1 MSDQANFKHY
11 TRGGQI
17 SFHNLRMWDQ
27 ITKTLT
33 MICLFLWI
41 VLTGLITWGVT
52 SSEKLQHTCAYF
64 YAQFLNIVGQKHIF
78 NLPFQGQNYQQ
89 NVDTIL
95 HYPYYSRNANAVI
108 ELFGKS
114 ALAAFGIAFVTGIGL
129 VIYFIRRGKAQSESQ
144 FVRGSRM
151 DSPESV
157 KKIIIQDGSNS
168 DIHIDGFPLIEGSE
182 VQHLLVHGTV
192 GTGKSQ
198 LIMKIM
204 NALRERGD
212 RVIVYDKG
220 CSFIPNYYREESDV
234 VLNPFDVRCPNWD
247 MWQEAPRDSDFE
259 NMAESLIP
267 MHGESDPFWVNAAR
281 TVFSSVATTMRNDSD
296 RSLEKLLRLLL
307 TGEFSFLEEYLRGT
321 PAATLVS
328 GKIEKTAISIR
339 SVITTYLK
347 SLQALTGLTHKDQPP
362 FSIRDYILDEN
373 RKGWLF
379 ISSNGEQ
386 HKALKPLM
394 SMWLAMASLTLL
406 SLTPDRNR
414 RIWFICDELP
424 SLHKL
429 PLLGETIAEVRKF
442 GGCFLLGM
450 QSFSQLTKVYGQ
462 SGSKEIF
469 DLLNTRFFFRSPSA
483 DMARLVA
490 NELGE
495 EEIEESRENYSYG
508 ANSIRDG
515 ISLGNQ
521 RVTRPIVAY
530 PEILEMEDLTCFLRL
545 PGPYP
550 VTKLSISL
558 TNYQSNC
565 PGFIERILPE
575 VIREEFIS
583 PTEDN
588 ESSSGLNLQ
597 SFDTA
602 HKKARENHLINYM
615 D

>member
-1 MSDQANFKHY
+1 MREQPNFKHY

-33 MICLFLWI
+33 MLCVFLWI
-41 VLTGLITWGVT
+41 VLTGLLTWAVT
-52 SSEKLQHTCAYF
+52 SIETLQQAMAY
-64 YAQFLNIVGQKHIF
+64 YWAIFLNFAGHKHTF
-78 NLPFQGQNYQQ
+78 TLSFHGKAYRQT
-89 NVDTIL
+89 VDAL
-95 HYPYYSRNANAVI
+95 LYYPYYASNAKHVI
-108 ELFGKS
+108 DMLGKS
-114 ALAAFGIAFVTGIGL
+114 ALAGFAISLITGVALAF
-129 VIYFIRRGKAQSESQ
+129 YFIKRGKAQSASQ
-144 FVRGSRM
+144 FVRGSRIE
-151 DSPESV
+151 DRELV
-157 KKIIIQDGSNS
+157 KKRLIQDKVHS
-168 DIHIDGFPLIEGSE
+168 DITIDGFPLIAGTE
-182 VQHLLVHGTV
+182 VQHMLVHGTV
-192 GTGKSQ
+192 GSGKSQ

-204 NALRERGD
+204 DGLRARGD

-220 CSFIPNYYREESDV
+220 CSYIPHYFQPENDV
-234 VLNPFDVRCPNWD
+234 VLNPFDARCPNWD
-247 MWQEAPRDSDFE
+247 MWLEAPRDSDFE

-281 TVFSSVATTMRNDSD
+281 TVFSSVASTMRNDKD
-296 RSLEKLLRLLL
+296 RSLEKLLKLLL
-307 TGEFSFLEEYLRGT
+307 TGEFSHLEEYLLGT

-347 SLQALTGLTHKDQPP
+347 SLTALTGLSGKGLAP

-373 RKGWLF
+373 RCGWLF

-386 HKALKPLM
+386 HKALKPLI

-406 SLTPDRNR
+406 SLEPDRNR

-462 SGSKEIF
+462 SGAAKEIF

-483 DMARLVA
+483 EMARLVA
-490 NELGE
+490 SELGE

-515 ISLGNQ
+515 ISLGSQ
-521 RVTRPIVAY
+521 RVTRPIVSY
-530 PEILEMEDLTCFLRL
+530 PQILELKDLTCFLRL
-545 PGPYP
+545 PGNFPITQLSLEL
-550 VTKLSISL
+550 TKRPSSVK
-558 TNYQSNC
+558 
-565 PGFIERILPE
+565 GFIERE
-575 VIREEFIS
+575 VLIEEKFKNAFVDS
-583 PTEDN
+583 DNTEDTTA
-588 ESSSGLNLQ
+588 LNISTQGFKTPLTDVE
-597 SFDTA
+597 FD
-602 HKKARENHLINYM
+602 I
-615 D
+615 

>member
-1 MSDQANFKHY
+1 MREQPNFKHY

-33 MICLFLWI
+33 MVCLFLW
-41 VLTGLITWGVT
+41 VMLTCVITWSVT
-52 SSEKLQHTCAYF
+52 SIEKLQQALAYY
-64 YAQFLNIVGQKHIF
+64 YASFLNLIGLKHTF
-78 NLPFQGQNYQQ
+78 TLPFHGKLYQQ
-89 NVDTIL
+89 TVEDIL
-95 HYPYYSRNANAVI
+95 HFPYYAKNAEMVEHSI
-108 ELFGKS
+108 GRS
-114 ALAAFGIAFVTGIGL
+114 ALIAFGFAVAIGL
-129 VIYFIRRGKAQSESQ
+129 ISAIYFIKRGKAQSESH
-144 FVRGSRM
+144 FVRGTRFE
-151 DSPESV
+151 SPNAV
-157 KKIIIQDGSNS
+157 KKRIIKDKVNS
-168 DIHIDGFPLIEGSE
+168 DITIDGFPLIAGSE
-182 VQHLLVHGTV
+182 VQHLLIHGTV

-198 LIMKIM
+198 LIMKVLD
-204 NALRERGD
+204 ALRKRGD

-220 CSFIPNYYREESDV
+220 CSFIPHYYQQDV
-234 VLNPFDVRCPNWD
+234 DVILNPFDSRCPNWD

-281 TVFSSVATTMRNDSD
+281 TVFSSVSSTMRHDED
-296 RSLEKLLRLLL
+296 RSLDKLLKILL
-307 TGEFSFLEEYLRGT
+307 TAEFSSLENYVAGT

-347 SLQALTGLTHKDQPP
+347 SLSALTGLASAQKAP
-362 FSIRDYILDEN
+362 FSIRDYILDEH

-386 HKALKPLM
+386 HKALKPLI

-406 SLTPDRNR
+406 SLSPDRNR

-450 QSFSQLTKVYGQ
+450 QSFAQLTKVYGQ
-462 SGSKEIF
+462 SGAKELF
-469 DLLNTRFFFRSPSA
+469 DLLNTRFFFRSPSS

-490 NELGE
+490 SELGE

-521 RVTRPIVAY
+521 RITRPIVAY
-530 PEILEMEDLTCFLRL
+530 PEILELKDLTCFLRL
-545 PGPYP
+545 PGDYP
-550 VTKLSISL
+550 VTKLSIELASRGAV
-558 TNYQSNC
+558 TN
-565 PGFIERILPE
+565 GFIERQITLPNPHAPLTSE
-575 VIREEFIS
+575 GSLLPIDEEQI
-583 PTEDN
+583 PRY
-588 ESSSGLNLQ
+588 
-597 SFDTA
+597 A
-602 HKKARENHLINYM
+602 KKEHLIDYL